1 MKRNRLKFIL
11 AVVAVLALLA
21 GAFCVTASA
30 AGTDV
35 ATAIEST
42 WNGAKEQIKTVVNK
56 GAATCC

>member
-11 AVVAVLALLA
+11 AVALLLALLA
-21 GAFCVTASA
+21 GVFCVTAA
-30 AGTDV
+30 AAPGDI

-42 WNGAKEQIKTVVNK
+42 WTGAKDQIKTVVNK